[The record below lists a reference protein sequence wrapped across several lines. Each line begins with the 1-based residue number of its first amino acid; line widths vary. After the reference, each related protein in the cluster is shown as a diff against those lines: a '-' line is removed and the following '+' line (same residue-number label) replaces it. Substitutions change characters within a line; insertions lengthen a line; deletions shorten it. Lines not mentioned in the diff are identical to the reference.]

1 MNNYFYEDS
10 DDLTDED
17 SLNHKE
23 DSDNDDMDFD
33 LDEDPETSGDEDSFD
48 DTSDDS
54 DEESEDDIMNQE
66 LPEEKEVNQEQLVD
80 ELNKIFTPVLIM
92 QNYETDKSDQIKEA
106 LSEASLLTEKNIIQ
120 FDNETKMAQLI
131 ATCAL
136 LIARAKNTP
145 DYQKFIQASRDKKQA
160 KIDIQ
165 TAEYN
170 DAKDLAQKYLV
181 NVSTKNGSAVAR
193 RLATELLP
201 ESN

>member
-33 LDEDPETSGDEDSFD
+33 LDEDPETSSDEDSFD
-48 DTSDDS
+48 SLDDS
-54 DEESEDDIMNQE
+54 DEGSTDDIMDQE
-66 LPEEKEVNQEQLVD
+66 IPEDKEVNQEQLVD

-92 QNYETDKSDQIKEA
+92 QNYETDKTDQIKEA

-136 LIARAKNTP
+136 LIARAKNTS

-160 KIDIQ
+160 KLDIQ
-165 TAEYN
+165 TTEYN
-170 DAKDLAQKYLV
+170 DAKALAQKYLV

>member
-33 LDEDPETSGDEDSFD
+33 LDEDPETSSDEDSFD
-48 DTSDDS
+48 SSDDS
-54 DEESEDDIMNQE
+54 DEDSTDDIMNQE

-92 QNYETDKSDQIKEA
+92 QNYETDKTDQIKEA

-170 DAKDLAQKYLV
+170 DAKALAQKYLV

>member
-23 DSDNDDMDFD
+23 DTDNDDMDFD
-33 LDEDPETSGDEDSFD
+33 LDEDPETSSDEDSFD
-48 DTSDDS
+48 SSDDS
-54 DEESEDDIMNQE
+54 DEGSTDDIMDQE
-66 LPEEKEVNQEQLVD
+66 IPEEKEVNQEQLVD

-92 QNYETDKSDQIKEA
+92 QNYETDKTDQIKEA

-136 LIARAKNTP
+136 LIARAKNTS

-160 KIDIQ
+160 KLDIQ
-165 TAEYN
+165 TTEYN
-170 DAKDLAQKYLV
+170 DAKALAQKYLV

-193 RLATELLP
+193 KLATELLP

>member
-33 LDEDPETSGDEDSFD
+33 LDEDPETSSDEDSV

-54 DEESEDDIMNQE
+54 DEGSTDDIMDQE
-66 LPEEKEVNQEQLVD
+66 IPEDKEVNQEQLVD

-92 QNYETDKSDQIKEA
+92 QNYETDKTDQIKEA

-136 LIARAKNTP
+136 LIARAKNTS

-170 DAKDLAQKYLV
+170 DAKALAQKYLV